1 MKRVLYFTGYR
12 MVAQEWS
19 GRKLIS
25 SVYFEPDEQGLD
37 LFTAYLTSLKN
48 EPIRL
53 LIDLIEEEFRQV
65 KIPFLRGP
73 DRQEIINRNFTK
85 FFRNSEY
92 RLAKSQSVQKKG
104 RKEENLLLMG
114 LTNQY
119 LIKPWLQIINDTRTP
134 LSGILSLPLVSEDF
148 IARFKGEHE
157 CLILVT
163 QQVPS
168 NLRQSVF
175 INGKLILSRLVPI
188 ASFYQGDYASD
199 VVRDVESTQ
208 RYLFSQ
214 RIIDRTDVISVHI
227 LCNQRHKDKLTV
239 KCAEDEY
246 FDYHI
251 HNVNDVIQQEKID
264 LAEEQDFSSVL
275 FCYHASKK
283 NLANHYAN
291 NAEKKYYFHHL
302 GMVATKVFSIVLVA
316 VAIGLFVTSAV
327 KGMLY
332 DKTVT
337 EMKLVEQKYKSKFN
351 QLSESRIDSTTSTTT
366 MQSIVKTVEKI
377 DKNYQSRPKD
387 LMIKISQHLSLFNS
401 LRLKDLEWFMSSSPD
416 AKSSKEAEW
425 GGNVASGRRRGG
437 RSNSG
442 NGMYEIAIIKGEFLN
457 FDGNYRF
464 ALSAIDDL
472 EDAMRVSGY
481 YDSVDVLKRPLD
493 IESDNQLSGD
503 VSINVGLQKENAEF
517 AIRVSRKVNTDEN

>member
-1 MKRVLYFTGYR
+1 

-19 GRKLIS
+19 GRKLLS

-37 LFTAYLTSLKN
+37 LFTAYLQSLKN

-73 DRQEIINRNFTK
+73 DRTEIINRNFTK

-92 RLAKSQSVQKKG
+92 RLAKSQSVVKKG
-104 RKEENLLLMG
+104 RKEEKLLLMG

-119 LIKPWLQIINDTRTP
+119 LLKPWLDIINATRTP

-148 IARFKGEHE
+148 VARFKGEHE
-157 CLILVT
+157 CIILVT

-227 LCNQRHKDKLTV
+227 LCNQRHKDKLTI

-251 HNVNDVIQQEKID
+251 HNVNEVIEQEKIELD
-264 LAEEQDFSSVL
+264 EEQDFSSVL

-283 NLANHYAN
+283 SLANHYAN
-291 NAEKKYYFHHL
+291 APEKKYFYHHL
-302 GMVATKVFSIVLVA
+302 AAVSTKVVSLILIA
-316 VAIGLFVTSAV
+316 SAIGLFATSV
-327 KGMLY
+327 IKGLLY

-337 EMKLVEQKYKSKFN
+337 EMSLVEQKYKSKFN
-351 QLSESRIDSTTSTTT
+351 QLSETRVDAETSTST
-366 MQSIVKTVEKI
+366 MQSIVKTVDQIE
-377 DKNYQSRPKD
+377 KNYLTRPRD
-387 LMIKISQHLSLFNS
+387 LLVKISQHISLFDTI
-401 LRLKDLEWFMSSSPD
+401 RLKKLDWFVSNSMDSPSSQAVSF
-416 AKSSKEAEW
+416 
-425 GGNVASGRRRGG
+425 GGGAARGRARRGA
-437 RSNSG
+437 RAAG
-442 NGMYEIAIIKGEFLN
+442 NELYEIAIITGEFLK
-457 FDGNYRF
+457 FDGNYRYV
-464 ALSAIDDL
+464 LSALDDL
-472 EDAMRVSGY
+472 EDAMKVSNE
-481 YDSVDVLKRPLD
+481 YDSVSVLKRPLD
-493 IESDNQLSGD
+493 IEPENRLSGD
-503 VSINVGLQKENAEF
+503 VSTQASASKGKAEF
-517 AIRVSRKVNTDEN
+517 SIRVVRKVGKNEK

>member
-1 MKRVLYFTGYR
+1 

-19 GRKLIS
+19 GHKLIS

-37 LFTAYLTSLKN
+37 LFTAYLQSLKN

-73 DRQEIINRNFTK
+73 DRTEIINRNFTK

-92 RLAKSQSVQKKG
+92 RLAKSQSVVKKG
-104 RKEENLLLMG
+104 RKEEKLLLMG

-119 LIKPWLQIINDTRTP
+119 LLKPWLDIINATRTP

-148 IARFKGEHE
+148 VARFKGEHE
-157 CLILVT
+157 CIILVT

-227 LCNQRHKDKLTV
+227 LCNERHKDKLTV
-239 KCAEDEY
+239 KCSEDEY

-251 HNVNDVIQQEKID
+251 HNVNEVIQQEKIE
-264 LAEEQDFSSVL
+264 LPEEQDFSSVL

-283 NLANHYAN
+283 SFANHYAN
-291 NAEKKYYFHHL
+291 AEEKRYFYHHL
-302 GMVATKVFSIVLVA
+302 AAVTTKVIGIILIASS
-316 VAIGLFVTSAV
+316 IGLFAKSAAT
-327 KGMLY
+327 GMLY
-332 DKTVT
+332 SKTVN
-337 EMKLVEQKYKSKFN
+337 EMRLVEQKYQSKFN
-351 QLSESRIDSTTSTTT
+351 QLLASRTDSNTSTTT
-366 MQSIVKTVEKI
+366 MQAVVKTVEKI
-377 DKNYQSRPKD
+377 EKFYQARPRD
-387 LMIKISQHLSLFNS
+387 LLVKISRHLSLFDS
-401 LRLKDLEWFMSSSPD
+401 IRLKSLDWFISDSAD
-416 AKSSKEAEW
+416 AKFSKDVSW
-425 GGNVASGRRRGG
+425 GGQKKPKRGRRQASSVAGKEL
-437 RSNSG
+437 
-442 NGMYEIAIIKGEFLN
+442 YEVAVFSGEFLE
-457 FDGNYRF
+457 FDGNYRY
-464 ALSAIDDL
+464 ALSAVDDL
-472 EDAMRVSGY
+472 EDAMRVSNDF
-481 YDSVDVLKRPLD
+481 DSVTVLKRPLD
-493 IESDNQLSGD
+493 IESNNRLSGD
-503 VSINVGLQKENAEF
+503 ISSNIARNENKAEF
-517 AIRVSRKVNTDEN
+517 SIRVVRKVKTDEK

>member
-1 MKRVLYFTGYR
+1 

-19 GRKLIS
+19 GRKLLS

-37 LFTAYLTSLKN
+37 LFTAYLNSLKN

-65 KIPFLRGP
+65 KIPFLRGK
-73 DRQEIINRNFTK
+73 DRQEIIDRNFTK

-92 RLAKSQSVQKKG
+92 RLAQSQSIQKKG
-104 RKEENLLLMG
+104 RKEEQLLLMG

-119 LIKPWLQIINDTRTP
+119 LLKPWLQILNDTRTP
-134 LSGILSLPLVSEDF
+134 LSGILSLPLISEDLM
-148 IARFKGEHE
+148 ARFKGEHD
-157 CLILVT
+157 CVILVS

-175 INGKLILSRLVPI
+175 IKGKLILSRLVPI

-199 VVRDVESTQ
+199 VIRDIESTQ

-239 KCAEDEY
+239 KCSADEY

-251 HNVNDVIQQEKID
+251 HNVNDVIKQEKIE
-264 LAEEQDFSSVL
+264 LNEEQDFSSVL

-283 NLANHYAN
+283 SFANHYAGPV
-291 NAEKKYYFHHL
+291 EKKYFYHH
-302 GMVATKVFSIVLVA
+302 MTAVTTKVFSLVLIA
-316 VAIGLFVTSAV
+316 AALGIFATSIV
-327 KGMLY
+327 KGWLY
-332 DKTVT
+332 DKTVN
-337 EMKLVEQKYKSKFN
+337 EMQLVEQKYKSKFN

-366 MQSIVKTVEKI
+366 MQSIVKTVEQI
-377 DKNYQSRPKD
+377 EENYQIRPRD
-387 LMIKISQHLSLFNS
+387 LMVRISRHISLFNS
-401 LRLKDLEWFMSSSPD
+401 IRLKDLEWFVSDSPD
-416 AKSSKEAEW
+416 TQSSKDA
-425 GGNVASGRRRGG
+425 GQTSIAVSRVRRGT
-437 RSNSG
+437 RSQAS
-442 NGMYEIAIIKGEFLN
+442 NGLYEIAVLRGEFLD

-472 EDAMRVSGY
+472 EDAMRVSGE
-481 YDSVDVLKRPLD
+481 YDSVTVIKRPLD

-503 VSINVGLQKENAEF
+503 ISKNSRSQQNRAEF
-517 AIRVSRKVNTDEN
+517 AIRVTRKVKTDEK